1 MVDSYKSFAQS
12 ASSIAVVIPIKA
24 FEQAKDRL
32 SGVLSADQR
41 NLLARVTASG
51 VLNSVLQS
59 VRPKSIFVVCDNAE
73 VSQWATMHG
82 ATVVQ
87 QTRSGLN
94 TAVQLG
100 IIAAKEFDR
109 VMIVHSDLPLPE
121 RLGELLNSTV
131 AHNTVTIVPDR
142 HRDGTNVLIIPPG
155 VGFECHYGAK
165 SFEAHMAEATTHG
178 LPIQIVE
185 DDALALD
192 IDTPEDLRALP
203 TQWLE
208 QHKITLF

>member
-1 MVDSYKSFAQS
+1 MVDSHKSFAQS
-12 ASSIAVVIPIKA
+12 ASLIAVVIPIKD

-41 NLLARVTASG
+41 VLLARTTALG
-51 VLNSVLQS
+51 VLES
-59 VRPKSIFVVCDNAE
+59 VRGASVFVVCDNPE
-73 VSQWATMHG
+73 VSQWATSHG
-82 ATVVQ
+82 ATVVSQ
-87 QTRSGLN
+87 PGAGLN
-94 TAVQLG
+94 AAVQEG
-100 IIAAKEFDR
+100 ISAAHEYER
-109 VMIVHSDLPLPE
+109 VMIVHSDLPLPS
-121 RLGELLNSTV
+121 RLRELLNSTV

-165 SFEAHMAEATTHG
+165 SFEAHMAEATKLG
-178 LPIQIVE
+178 LAIEIIE
-185 DDALALD
+185 DDELALD

-208 QHKITLF
+208 QHNIALI